1 VAPDD
6 QPAGRAGWRS
16 GISLPQTR
24 ALHLD
29 PRLARGPREAFMAGT
44 EFAHLH
50 GDGSGSLHLALPP
63 ARAADAIGKGWA
75 ELRCP
80 AVAMGIAPAT
90 LVMVYGPRDDNELAV
105 VWQLLEESYAYASQ
119 PAGTPGASR

>member
-1 VAPDD
+1 MTSLPGV
-6 QPAGRAGWRS
+6 RAGRS

-50 GDGSGSLHLALPP
+50 GDGSGSLHLALAP

-75 ELRCP
+75 EQHP

-90 LVMVYGPRDDNELAV
+90 LVMVYGPRDDSELAV